1 MNTTKLHKQWKLE
14 AAAQTQQEERN
25 ELFRNIRH
33 LCNTCQPPKHLTIE
47 MLSSILDTLRGHH
60 VDASLADKGE

>member
-1 MNTTKLHKQWKLE
+1 MNTQEFYESKHLSDEISKLH
-14 AAAQTQQEERN
+14 ERN

-47 MLSSILDTLRGHH
+47 MLTSILDTLRGHH
-60 VDASLADKGE
+60 VDASLANKGE